1 MSEHNNVRLVQ
12 DALDAWNKH
21 DPEQFAA
28 LLDDKHVIESDTL
41 PAPMTGREAGRQ
53 FMQVYVGA
61 FPDLRIDNEQILG
74 SGDFVVAR
82 WTATGTHRGDL
93 LGIAP
98 TQRRATTHGCTV
110 YELKNG
116 RIAREWIYWDTG
128 HLLRQLGALPAP

>member
-1 MSEHNNVRLVQ
+1 MSEHDNVRLVQ

-21 DPEQFAA
+21 DPGRFEA

-53 FMQVYVGA
+53 FMQVYINA
-61 FPDLRIDNEQILG
+61 FPDLRIDNEQILA

-93 LGIAP
+93 MGFAP
-98 TQRRATTHGCTV
+98 TNRRATTHGCTV
-110 YELKNG
+110 YELGNG
-116 RIAREWIYWDTG
+116 RITREWIYWDTG
-128 HLLRQLGALPAP
+128 HLLRQLGGLPAS